1 MGSSMMITNK
11 DKIQYRQEKPN
22 MLPAEKTHRVVHD
35 GDNGQNECNG
45 TGWRSESFQ
54 VVAGFGRI
62 KMSASEL
69 VPGNLQVSAT
79 RYALKDLLWRKCR

>member
-54 VVAGFGRI
+54 VVAGFCRI
-62 KMSASEL
+62 EVSASEL
-69 VPGNLQVSAT
+69 LDCCSWKPS
-79 RYALKDLLWRKCR
+79 C